1 VAGEALSGSGE
12 LSEKLRLFAR
22 AIVTSYAQIVFSRSA
37 WVGALV
43 MVGLLL
49 EPRALAL
56 SLVGSVVA
64 AASAWLLGFDRER
77 IGDGIYGYAAVLV
90 GLGVAASFVGWEL
103 PLRIVVFAALAA
115 MIVTAAAEATLG
127 GVFALPVLTVP
138 FVAVHYLVLAAAPL
152 ARLPVATSSYVPPD
166 WVTFVPAPAAELL
179 RSLGALFFLPR
190 VEVGL
195 VIFLALLVYS
205 RIAAVFASVSFAFVL
220 LLDTYLLSLPAFA
233 VSLPAYG
240 ALSVLGFNAML
251 SSIALGA
258 VWFVPSR
265 SSLVFAMFATVVSAL
280 VTVGSMPVL
289 ARLGIPAL
297 ALPFNA
303 TVLVLLAAM
312 RVRRRDAL
320 PRAVDFALGSPEE
333 NLAYD
338 QSRRAR
344 FGAELLVPLR
354 LPVLGTWHCTQGVD
368 GAHTHKGAWRHGFDF
383 EILDAEGR
391 AHRGDGTRLEQYL
404 CYRLPVVACAA
415 GTVVRVVDGI
425 RDNRPGELNVAQNWG
440 NVVIVA
446 HELGLYSVTAHLSP
460 GSIKVREGQIVQA
473 GDELGLCGSSGRAPT
488 PHVHL
493 QMQSTGLLGAA
504 TRPATF
510 DDVIAEGGDGVN
522 EARNGW
528 IPAEGTKQRSVEASD
543 DAWGFVPWRP
553 EEQLLVEVNGRRE
566 RLRSEVDLLGRS
578 SITSPSHHA
587 ALLGGKRL
595 ASFVFFDLVGSSPAL
610 RALFAALPRLPLEL
624 DRELSFADRLPL
636 QRIQRGSRRFL
647 YDFVSPFLSV
657 NDVEVRYRARREG
670 PLLVVEGKSAPGAR
684 VEVVTRVEIDRKRG
698 LLAAEARIGSDTL
711 ELRRVFED
719 QPSDG
724 QEPAV
729 SEKGAS

>member
-1 VAGEALSGSGE
+1 MAGEALTTPSGLVDE
-12 LSEKLRLFAR
+12 ARLFAR
-22 AIVTSYAQIVFSRSA
+22 ALVASYAQIVFSRSA
-37 WVGALV
+37 WVGGLV

-56 SLVGSVVA
+56 SLVGSLVA
-64 AASAWLLGFDRER
+64 AVSAWLLGFDRAR
-77 IGDGIYGYAAVLV
+77 IADGIYGYAAVLV

-103 PLRIVVFAALAA
+103 PLRIVVFASLAA
-115 MIVTAAAEATLG
+115 MIVTAASEATLG

-152 ARLPVATSSYVPPD
+152 ARLPVATSSYVPPE
-166 WVTFVPAPAAELL
+166 WVALVPGPVAELL
-179 RSLGALFFLPR
+179 RSVGALFFLPR

-205 RIAAVFASVSFAFVL
+205 RIAAVYASASFAVVL
-220 LLDTYLLSLPAFA
+220 VLDAYLLSLPAFA

-251 SSIALGA
+251 SSVALGA
-258 VWFVPSR
+258 IWFVPSR
-265 SSLVFAMFATVVSAL
+265 SSLVFAIFATVVSAL

-312 RVRRRDAL
+312 RVRRREAL

-383 EILDAEGR
+383 EILDADGKP
-391 AHRGDGTRLEQYL
+391 HRGDGTRLEQYL
-404 CYRLPVVACAA
+404 CYRLPVVACAP

-425 RDNRPGELNVAQNWG
+425 RDNKPGDMNVSQNWG
-440 NVVIVA
+440 NVVVVA
-446 HELGLYSVTAHLSP
+446 HDLGLYSVTAHLSP
-460 GSIKVREGQIVQA
+460 GSIKVREGQVVQA

-493 QMQSTGLLGAA
+493 QMQATGLLGAA

-510 DDVIAEGGDGVN
+510 DDVIIEGTDGVN
-522 EARNGW
+522 EARTGW
-528 IPAEGTKQRSVEASD
+528 VPTKGSKQRSVEPTD
-543 DAWGFVPWRP
+543 EAWGFVPWRP
-553 EEQLLVEVNGRRE
+553 EEQLVVEVNGRRE
-566 RLRSEVDLLGRS
+566 RLHSEVDLLGRS

-624 DRELSFADRLPL
+624 DRELRFVDRLPL
-636 QRIQRGSRRFL
+636 QRIQRRSRRFL

-657 NDVEVRYRARREG
+657 NDVEVVYQAKREG
-670 PLLVVEGKSAPGAR
+670 STLVVEGKNREGAR
-684 VEVVTRVEIDRKRG
+684 VEVVTRIEVDRKRG
-698 LLAAEARIGSDTL
+698 LLAAEARIGSETL
-711 ELRRVFED
+711 ELRRIDEAEGA
-719 QPSDG
+719 DG
-724 QEPAV
+724 REPAA
-729 SEKGAS
+729 STKGAT